1 VKSNL
6 RARILWLALLPGT
19 LVAVLL
25 TGIFLVHSVDNIDQG
40 LRTRGKAIARQ
51 VAGFAEFGIFSG
63 QRAVLGAL
71 AESAMRIDPDVRGV
85 AIVDT
90 RGELLARGGDLN
102 PSLWPQ
108 LGPVE
113 GRRIGV
119 DALLFVEPVRMLNL
133 PVDDIYGGV
142 ETPGEKARLLGYVVI
157 ELSSRE
163 IAGRITRL
171 AWIAMLVAG
180 LGAALGG
187 WLAWRIARSITL
199 PLLAANEVVARIGG
213 GDLGARMSTETAG
226 PLHSLAIGI
235 NRMAARIGLGQE
247 ELRARVAQAT
257 AGLQREKDAA
267 ERATEA
273 KSHFLAAA
281 SHDLRQPLHAL
292 GLFVSALAHSDAARR
307 EPALVGNIRSATD
320 TLQNLLDAIL
330 DVSRLDSGN
339 VVPRIAP
346 TPIQPLFEHTQQAL
360 ALVAENK
367 GLNLRIR
374 PSGAWVSCDRDM
386 LQRILLNLV
395 GNALRYTRAG
405 GVLLACRRRGDHWV
419 VEVWDTGNGIPEN
432 ARDVIFDEYT
442 QLENPE
448 RDRAKGLGLGLAICR
463 RLAGLLGAPI
473 GLRSRPGRG
482 SVFWVRLPA
491 TAEPDVAA
499 QFTAIGE
506 PPDDVARLGGTVLV
520 VDGDPLVR
528 AGMETAISGWGANVI
543 LAAGGEEAW
552 RCCEGGMRP
561 DMAICN
567 LGLPGRESGL
577 ELARE
582 LQRVYPAMGVL
593 LVSADISEEAQGA
606 ARAAGFPLLKQPLPP
621 GRLRA
626 ALSTLLPVSA

>member
-1 VKSNL
+1 
-6 RARILWLALLPGT
+6 
-19 LVAVLL
+19 
-25 TGIFLVHSVDNIDQG
+25 
-40 LRTRGKAIARQ
+40 
-51 VAGFAEFGIFSG
+51 
-63 QRAVLGAL
+63 
-71 AESAMRIDPDVRGV
+71 
-85 AIVDT
+85 
-90 RGELLARGGDLN
+90 
-102 PSLWPQ
+102 
-108 LGPVE
+108 
-113 GRRIGV
+113 
-119 DALLFVEPVRMLNL
+119 
-133 PVDDIYGGV
+133 
-142 ETPGEKARLLGYVVI
+142 
-157 ELSSRE
+157 
-163 IAGRITRL
+163 
-171 AWIAMLVAG
+171 
-180 LGAALGG
+180 
-187 WLAWRIARSITL
+187 
-199 PLLAANEVVARIGG
+199 
-213 GDLGARMSTETAG
+213 
-226 PLHSLAIGI
+226 
-235 NRMAARIGLGQE
+235 
-247 ELRARVAQAT
+247 
-257 AGLQREKDAA
+257 
-267 ERATEA
+267 
-273 KSHFLAAA
+273 
-281 SHDLRQPLHAL
+281 
-292 GLFVSALAHSDAARR
+292 
-307 EPALVGNIRSATD
+307 
-320 TLQNLLDAIL
+320 
-330 DVSRLDSGN
+330 
-339 VVPRIAP
+339 VPRIAP

-499 QFTAIGE
+499 QFTAIGDS
-506 PPDDVARLGGTVLV
+506 PDDVARLGGTVLV

-567 LGLPGRESGL
+567 LGLPGRESGYGTG
-577 ELARE
+577 ARAAS
-582 LQRVYPAMGVL
+582 VIYPAMGVL
-593 LVSADISEEAQGA
+593 LVSADISEEAQAA
-606 ARAAGFPLLKQPLPP
+606 ARSAGFPLLKQPLPP
-621 GRLRA
+621 AACARRCVPCCRLRPRRRA
-626 ALSTLLPVSA
+626 SRPRRRQSSSVKPDWFIE